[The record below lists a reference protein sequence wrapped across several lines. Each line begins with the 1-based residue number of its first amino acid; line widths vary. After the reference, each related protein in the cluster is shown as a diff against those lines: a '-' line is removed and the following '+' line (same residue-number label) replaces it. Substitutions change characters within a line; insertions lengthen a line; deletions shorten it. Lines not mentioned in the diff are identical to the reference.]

1 MLPKKNIFTNF
12 QLSPFSPT
20 YVFVVIFIPIDN
32 VRKKDE
38 KPLKDKEKDLMKKK
52 IAATVKGR
60 RNLQQRSQEDLA
72 HFAGLNVKTINRLEG
87 RKSMASFYSIYK
99 VAKGLN
105 IDPRTLCNEIIDNF
119 EAELEEEDE

>member
-1 MLPKKNIFTNF
+1 
-12 QLSPFSPT
+12 
-20 YVFVVIFIPIDN
+20 VVIFIPIDN

-52 IAATVKGR
+52 IAATVSGR
-60 RNLQQRSQEDLA
+60 RSLQKRSQEDLA
-72 HFAGLNVKTINRLEG
+72 HYADLNVKTIIRIEG
-87 RKSMASFYSIYK
+87 SKSMASFYSIYK

-105 IDPRTLCNEIIDNF
+105 IDPRTLCNEIIDHF

>member
-1 MLPKKNIFTNF
+1 M
-12 QLSPFSPT
+12 
-20 YVFVVIFIPIDN
+20 VIFIPVDN

-52 IAATVKGR
+52 IAATVSGR
-60 RNLQQRSQEDLA
+60 RNLLGYSQEDVA
-72 HFAGLNVKTINRLEG
+72 YYSDLNVKTIGRLEG

-105 IDPRTLCNEIIDNF
+105 IDPRTLCNEIIDHF
-119 EAELEEEDE
+119 EAELEEKDE